1 MALVC
6 CDTLDVF
13 TSDLC
18 PTGENGRIRSF
29 ALVQK
34 CFQNDF
40 VGPYNAAFWESAANW
55 DDLINGVVGPPAIP
69 AYATIVDGF
78 SGELSY
84 EATTRDGFG
93 NQSTI
98 NTGWTGTITGEMLWT
113 DTNQDFFNAVNKSND
128 YWLVFAT
135 ANKIFVVPTEINIQA
150 APTITNVLTDYV
162 TWNVVL
168 TWQYGDFALA
178 YDKPA
183 GIFD

>member
-55 DDLINGVVGPPAIP
+55 DDLINGTAPATQ

-113 DTNQDFFNAVNKSND
+113 ATNQDFFNSVNKSND

-135 ANKIFVVPTEINIQA
+135 ATQIFVVPTEINIQA
-150 APTITNVLTDYV
+150 APTITNVLTDFV

-183 GIFD
+183 GYFE